1 MSLSRA
7 LLYDWDIEPYMYMNM
22 PPNPD
27 SCHRLKKKKKKKTEK
42 GGEIMCARNY
52 FLYYTVCACQE
63 PEANPQHPPRIEDL
77 RDLRSLPPWW
87 TYFNPGNSNKSQ

>member
-27 SCHRLKKKKKKKTEK
+27 SCHRLKKKKKRRRKGVKLCVREITFVLYSVCVPRARGESTASTEDW
-42 GGEIMCARNY
+42 GSQGSE
-52 FLYYTVCACQE
+52 E
-63 PEANPQHPPRIEDL
+63 PAPLVDL
-77 RDLRSLPPWW
+77 
-87 TYFNPGNSNKSQ
+87 F

>member
-27 SCHRLKKKKKKKTEK
+27 SCHRLKKKKKKD
-42 GGEIMCARNY
+42 GER
-52 FLYYTVCACQE
+52 
-63 PEANPQHPPRIEDL
+63 
-77 RDLRSLPPWW
+77 
-87 TYFNPGNSNKSQ
+87 G